1 MAIMAVAAIGSAAGV
16 AAGVVTVSTL
26 AMVGVGL
33 SVVGMVTGNATLSKI
48 GAGMGFGAAGAGLAG
63 LGAGAAAG
71 ANSAAMASQAATETA
86 TAGGLGAAE
95 GVTSAAAP
103 TVQGMSAA
111 TPAVQGMGGQTAAS
125 MMTSAAA
132 PTAPALGTGMT
143 DIATAGTGLGTESLG
158 SMGLASELPQITPTA
173 LGGLEPAGS
182 WFDKIGN
189 LWGGLDAS
197 GKSAVVQAGTGLVGG
212 AAKGIM
218 QSMSESDKLAAAQ
231 AERDRVAANMRGVPT
246 VGLGINP
253 AYKPAYPNAIGLINK
268 ARS

>member
-1 MAIMAVAAIGSAAGV
+1 MAIMAVAAIGSAAGI

-26 AMVGVGL
+26 TMIGVGL

-63 LGAGAAAG
+63 LGAVGATG
-71 ANSAAMASQAATETA
+71 ANSAAMASQAASEAA
-86 TAGGLGAAE
+86 TGGGLAAAE
-95 GVTSAAAP
+95 GATAAAAP
-103 TVQGMSAA
+103 STIGMSAA
-111 TPAVQGMGGQTAAS
+111 TPAAQGMGGQTAAS
-125 MMTSAAA
+125 MIAEAAA
-132 PTAPALGTGMT
+132 PTAPALGTGVA
-143 DIATAGTGLGTESLG
+143 DIATAGTGLGTESLS

-173 LGGLEPAGS
+173 MGGFQTADS
-182 WFDKIGN
+182 WFDTIGN

-197 GKSAVVQAGTGLVGG
+197 GKSAVVQAGTGLVSG

-246 VGLGINP
+246 AGIGINP
-253 AYKPAYPNAIGLINK
+253 NYRPAYPNAIGLINK
-268 ARS
+268 VRV

>member
-1 MAIMAVAAIGSAAGV
+1 MAIMAVAAIGSAGAVALGV
-16 AAGVVTVSTL
+16 TATTV
-26 AMVGVGL
+26 AMIGVGI

-48 GAGMGFGAAGAGLAG
+48 GAGMGLGGAGAGLAG
-63 LGAGAAAG
+63 LGAGAAG

-86 TAGGLGAAE
+86 AAGGLGAAE

-111 TPAVQGMGGQTAAS
+111 APAAQSMGGQTAAS
-125 MMTSAAA
+125 MIAEAAA
-132 PTAPALGTGMT
+132 PTAPTLGTGMA

-197 GKSAVVQAGTGLVGG
+197 GKSAVVQAGTGLVSG

-268 ARS
+268 ARA